1 MAHGNIILSGGLL
14 FTMKDGEAPFFA
26 TVVINDGRVSDI
38 IPGTAGSG
46 IADCPPGA
54 TLYDAEGLYITPGF
68 IDIHAHDECKEVDTV
83 VEQALLRQGVTTVLS
98 GNCGMGLLFEDSA
111 AMHPHPWINL
121 HCLVGNAVL
130 RQAAGQTDRYAP
142 ATPEQ
147 RLVMCGLLAES
158 LRRGAA
164 GLSFGLEYEPG
175 AALDEINDL
184 AGVTA
189 GFDGFIS
196 VHTRFDDD
204 RCVDA
209 IREAIAISRAHG
221 IRVEISHLASMTS
234 YHTEECMETID
245 AAKKEGLRV
254 TFDCY
259 PYDAFCAQIGSAVF
273 DDGFAERWRGK
284 GPECLEAVS
293 GRFKGQRLDWD
304 SFAEMRRE
312 TPDALIVAYVIDQDA
327 VERCI
332 AHPDCIPASDTYYY
346 GDGAH
351 PRMSGT
357 FPRALRILRKHGY
370 NWNDA
375 LKKITSAP
383 AEILHIDAGRIDIGS
398 RADITVFD
406 PESFADKAV
415 YREPF
420 LPPAGMRLVVVNGEI
435 ALKDGEISP
444 APAGELRRRQWPA

>member
-14 FTMKDGEAPFFA
+14 FTMKDGETPFFA
-26 TVVINDGRVSDI
+26 TVVINDGRVSEI
-38 IPGTAGSG
+38 IPRIAGG
-46 IADCPPGA
+46 GKADCPPGA

-83 VEQALLRQGVTTVLS
+83 VEHALLRQGVTTVLS
-98 GNCGMGLLFEDSA
+98 GNCGMGLLFEDSI
-111 AMHPHPWINL
+111 AMHPHPWVNL
-121 HCLVGNAVL
+121 HCLVGNSVL
-130 RQAAGQTDRYAP
+130 RHAAGQTDRYAP

-147 RLVMCGLLAES
+147 RRVMRDLLAKS
-158 LRRGAA
+158 LRMGAA

-189 GFDGFIS
+189 EFDGFIS

-209 IREAIAISRAHG
+209 IREVIAISRSHG
-221 IRVEISHLASMTS
+221 VRAQISHLASMTA
-234 YHTEECMETID
+234 YHTDECIEIID

-273 DDGFAERWRGK
+273 DDGFAKRWRGK
-284 GPECLEAVS
+284 GPEYLEAVS

-304 SFAEMRRE
+304 SFAEMRLK

-332 AHPDCIPASDTYYY
+332 AHPHCIPASDTYYY

-370 NWNDA
+370 DWNAA
-375 LKKITSAP
+375 LKKVTSAP
-383 AEILHIDAGRIDIGS
+383 AEILQIDAGRIDIGS
-398 RADITVFD
+398 TADIAVFD
-406 PESFADKAV
+406 PENFADKAE
-415 YREPF
+415 YKEPF
-420 LPPAGMRLVVVNGEI
+420 LPPTGMRLVIVNGEI

-444 APAGELRRRQWPA
+444 HPSGELRRRQWTA